1 MLIDDYISNL
11 PSTPTARKAA
21 LLLMLWNF
29 QQRWG
34 KGPRVFCDIAAF
46 EFAIRAYNGHGE
58 AQAVAEAL
66 YCRLACV
73 DPQIAHKRLKTPFA
87 EALGFLFAAEIMLG
101 KPSMRAYFERMGV

>member
-1 MLIDDYISNL
+1 MLIDDYISDL
-11 PSTPTARKAA
+11 PNTPTVKKAA
-21 LLLMLWNF
+21 LLLMLHNF

-34 KGPRVFCDIAAF
+34 KGARVFCDIAAF
-46 EFAIRAYNGHGE
+46 EFAIRAYNGYGE
-58 AQAVAEAL
+58 AQEVAEAL

-101 KPSMRAYFERMGV
+101 KPAMRSYFEREGL